1 MPCLGKD
8 FPLMEKLFNLISTK
22 KEDMIK
28 NDLKKFSAKDKNTIV
43 KLLEDIE
50 FNQWNISQDT
60 KSKLKE
66 LIK

>member
-1 MPCLGKD
+1 
-8 FPLMEKLFNLISTK
+8 MEKLFNLISTK